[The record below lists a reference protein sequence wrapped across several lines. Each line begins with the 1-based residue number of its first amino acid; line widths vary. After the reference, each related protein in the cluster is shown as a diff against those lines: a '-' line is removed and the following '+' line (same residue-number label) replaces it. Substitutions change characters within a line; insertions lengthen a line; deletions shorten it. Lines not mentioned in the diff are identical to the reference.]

1 MSLATCRDLAE
12 TLTKFFFTILIL
24 RTGASAGLAL
34 INGLKRRH
42 AGRTAR
48 ALKNVAIF
56 N

>member
-34 INGLKRRH
+34 INGLNGATLGARR
-42 AGRTAR
+42 AR
-48 ALKNVAIF
+48 
-56 N
+56 